1 MNTQILN
8 IIIAAFLCLSSNLS
22 RAQESKLK
30 LNSTSLGMGIIGS
43 SSDSSGGGLSIGL
56 DLSTKL
62 NKNLFSL
69 YLNAGSEL
77 NLFDAEENYTEVNVT
92 YGREI
97 ALNSWIGLEGHLGL
111 GYFNYSIK
119 NGSTNFNTVKESTI
133 GFPLRVKLI
142 FYTGRH
148 FGIGVNPNMNL
159 NSLVNT
165 YSGNIIFQYKF

>member
-1 MNTQILN
+1 MNKLILN
-8 IIIAAFLCLSSNLS
+8 ITVAVLICLSSNFI
-22 RAQESKLK
+22 RAQEGKLK
-30 LNSTSLGMGIIGS
+30 INSTSLGIGIIGS
-43 SSDSSGGGLSIGL
+43 SSDSSSGGLSIGL

-77 NLFDAEENYTEVNVT
+77 NLFDAEENYTEINVT

-97 ALNSWIGLEGHLGL
+97 ELNSWIGLEGHLGL
-111 GYFNYSIK
+111 GYFNYSVK
-119 NGSTNFNTVKESTI
+119 NGSTNFNTIKESTI
-133 GFPLRVKLI
+133 GFPVRVKLI
-142 FYTGRH
+142 FYTGKH
-148 FGIGVNPNMNL
+148 FGIGINPNMNL